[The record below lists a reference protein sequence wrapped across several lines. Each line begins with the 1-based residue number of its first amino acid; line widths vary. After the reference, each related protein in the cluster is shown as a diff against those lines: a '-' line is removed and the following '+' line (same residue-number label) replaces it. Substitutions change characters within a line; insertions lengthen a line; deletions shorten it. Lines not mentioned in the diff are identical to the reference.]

1 MIQALIAKAIIKK
14 VMDAVEKADDKRI
27 ARSHHKRIKKL
38 EKMAHPK
45 KELICKCC
53 KNKEHK

>member
-38 EKMAHPK
+38 EEMAHPK